1 MAFIE
6 RAVLVF
12 EPIQN
17 YLVPFL
23 GFDAL
28 VSLVLTILLAAVI
41 FQNRRRNQ
49 SITSDVENLIRRYV
63 IFRGHRQALL
73 RIHNGDEEL
82 KHEIFKT
89 ISNSWNHFKSMLE
102 RHFIRLHET
111 DRRATQFLVILVIL
125 MVMNTLR
132 TLTFGILAGI
142 EEWGGLILLAR
153 ELPPYVL
160 LITGFLLIR
169 IQSQRWG
176 KHPLTSF
183 NTELEALFSDMEQTQ
198 EALDNEFDPIEQF
211 P

>member
-1 MAFIE
+1 
-6 RAVLVF
+6 
-12 EPIQN
+12 
-17 YLVPFL
+17 
-23 GFDAL
+23 
-28 VSLVLTILLAAVI
+28 
-41 FQNRRRNQ
+41 
-49 SITSDVENLIRRYV
+49 
-63 IFRGHRQALL
+63 
-73 RIHNGDEEL
+73 
-82 KHEIFKT
+82 
-89 ISNSWNHFKSMLE
+89 MLE